1 MHSSRLYQIEQS
13 MLSIIVIFHNMC
25 REAERTL
32 HTLSAAYQTG
42 VSDADYEVIA
52 IDNGSSQPLNPAWV
66 SEFGTN
72 FAYYFFPLTRP
83 LLPEQ

>member
-1 MHSSRLYQIEQS
+1 

-32 HTLSAAYQTG
+32 HTLSTAYQTG

-72 FAYYFFPLTRP
+72 FTYYFFH
-83 LLPEQ
+83 